1 MARYLAYTSPARGH
15 LYPIVPMLSELRDR
29 GHEVSVHTLASEVA
43 PLADLGIAAA
53 PIDPA
58 IEAIEH
64 EDWRARTPV
73 GGLKRA
79 RRTFAERATHEL
91 ADCRRAIAE
100 EQPDALLVDIM
111 AWGANLTAEAAGL
124 PWATFCPFLLPIPSR
139 DAPPFGPGVAP
150 RSDLIGRLR
159 DAVLSRVGPDLPAVP
174 PMNRLRASVG
184 LPPLN
189 RAADYWTAA
198 PRLIYLTAEPFEY
211 PRSDWPASV
220 RMVGPGVWEPPEQ
233 PPGWV
238 DGDSRSL
245 ILVTASSEFQ
255 DDGKLIAVAL
265 EALAQEQGVRVVATT
280 AALDPSSFSPPANAR
295 VERFL
300 PHGPLIERAACVV
313 SHGGMGITQK
323 ALAAGVPAC
332 VVPFGRDQL
341 ETARRVQV
349 ARAGARLPANRLN
362 ASRLRAKVREAID
375 CKPGAERVA
384 AGFARAGGRAAAA
397 DAMEQLLGKPQA
409 APSRLLH

>member
-15 LYPIVPMLSELRDR
+15 LYPIVPILSELRDR
-29 GHEVSVHTLASEVA
+29 NHEVSVRTLASEVGTLDA
-43 PLADLGIAAA
+43 LGIAAA

-64 EDWRARTPV
+64 DDWRARTPI

-79 RRTFAERATHEL
+79 RRTFAERAAHDL
-91 ADCRRAIAE
+91 LDLRRAIAE
-100 EQPDALLVDIM
+100 EQPDAVLVDIM
-111 AWGANLTAEAAGL
+111 AWGANVAAEAAGI

-139 DAPPFGPGVAP
+139 DAPPFGPGLPP

-159 DAVLSRVGPDLPAVP
+159 DAVVSRVGPDLPAVA

-184 LPPLN
+184 LSPLKS
-189 RAADYWTAA
+189 AADYWAAA

-211 PRSDWPASV
+211 SRSDWPASV

-233 PPGWV
+233 PPEWV
-238 DGDSRSL
+238 DGDSRPL
-245 ILVTASSEFQ
+245 VVVTASSEFQ

-265 EALAQEQGVRVVATT
+265 EALADENVRVVATT
-280 AALDPSSFSPPANAR
+280 AALDPSSFAPPANAR
-295 VERFL
+295 VERFVS
-300 PHGPLIERAACVV
+300 HGPLIERSACVV

-323 ALAAGVPAC
+323 ALAAGVPVC

-341 ETARRVQV
+341 ETARHVEV
-349 ARAGARLPANRLN
+349 VGAGSRLPASRLN
-362 ASRLRAKVREAID
+362 AARLRAKVREAMD
-375 CKPGAERVA
+375 CRPGAERVA
-384 AGFARAGGRAAAA
+384 AGFARAGGAPAGA
-397 DAMEQLLGKPQA
+397 DALEQLLRRTEHRVSA
-409 APSRLLH
+409 STT